1 MLTLMFLTL
10 LWNLVRAFLGLVF
23 VTPVWVV
30 SRCACG
36 LARVWLYVAILGLT
50 LFMPAQAHAG
60 WFSWLWGSSDTR
72 QIERSAE
79 LAQEA
84 ARVAAQAAEAQS
96 HQAAAQAEQ
105 NSRVAEV
112 LDQLSTE
119 RESLADQIATLAQLS
134 LQDSKLA
141 AVLDASGPVVIC
153 MAGLLVAAL
162 ALWIVNRQSASD
174 PGDLAGAMNVLVEE
188 AAVRA
193 SEAPRLYGRGSS
205 SLRLG
210 RSMPVALIGQASR
223 DAEDER
229 STGDPDGEP
238 MPF

>member
-1 MLTLMFLTL
+1 VNCILTLMFLTL
-10 LWNLVRAFLGLVF
+10 LWNLFRAFLGLVF
-23 VTPVWVV
+23 MAPVWVA
-30 SRCACG
+30 SG
-36 LARVWLYVAILGLT
+36 LWSSLPKSWLSFLVLAVALLAPH
-50 LFMPAQAHAG
+50 PAEAG
-60 WFSWLWGSSDTR
+60 WFSWLWGGSDTR

-112 LDQLSTE
+112 LDQLSSERQSLTE
-119 RESLADQIATLAQLS
+119 QIATLAQLS

-141 AVLDASGPVVIC
+141 AVLDASGPVLIC
-153 MAGLLVAAL
+153 MAGLIVAAL
-162 ALWIVNRQSASD
+162 ALWIVNRQSAND
-174 PGDLAGAMNVLVEE
+174 PADLAGAMDVLVEE

-193 SEAPRLYGRGSS
+193 SEAPGLYGRESS

-210 RSMPVALIGQASR
+210 RNQMPALIGNAAR
-223 DAEDER
+223 DAGDQPDEA
-229 STGDPDGEP
+229 P

>member
-10 LWNLVRAFLGLVF
+10 LWNLFRAFLGLVF
-23 VTPVWVV
+23 MAPVWVV
-30 SRCACG
+30 SKCAYG
-36 LARVWLYVAILGLT
+36 LARVWLHVAVLAVAL
-50 LFMPAQAHAG
+50 LAPHPAQAG
-60 WFSWLWGSSDTR
+60 WFSWLWGGSDTR

-112 LDQLSTE
+112 LDQLSSERQSLTE
-119 RESLADQIATLAQLS
+119 QIATLAHLS

-141 AVLDASGPVVIC
+141 AVLDASGPVLIC
-153 MAGLLVAAL
+153 MAGLIVAAL
-162 ALWIVNRQSASD
+162 ALWIVNRQSTND
-174 PGDLAGAMNVLVEE
+174 PADLVGAMDVLVEE

-193 SEAPRLYGRGSS
+193 SEAPGLYGQGTS

-210 RSMPVALIGQASR
+210 RNQMPALIGHALR
-223 DAEDER
+223 DAGDQDGDED
-229 STGDPDGEP
+229 P